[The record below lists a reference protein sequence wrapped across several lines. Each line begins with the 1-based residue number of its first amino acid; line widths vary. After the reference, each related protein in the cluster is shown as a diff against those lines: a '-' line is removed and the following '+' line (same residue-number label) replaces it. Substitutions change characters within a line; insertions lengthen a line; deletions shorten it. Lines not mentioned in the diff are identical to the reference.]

1 MKKTLLFVAAFLFV
15 FAATFYTV
23 REASALPAFARQ
35 TGMACNAC
43 HFQHFP
49 TLNAFGRM
57 FKSGG
62 YTQAGGESLVEGDH
76 LSIPATLNMSLIAK
90 IRYQKRNGDDQTGD
104 AGELNKGQ
112 LQFPDEAAL
121 LIGGRGGDHL
131 GFLLELS
138 LANGDAGDRFTNFK
152 APIVFEAFDTK
163 LNAIPFTTTNL
174 GPSYGFELLA
184 TGAVRN
190 SRALEHRTE
199 TSAQQYI
206 GTSRAATGI
215 AFVASHAMG
224 FVNYTLWT
232 PTHANTSSTGP
243 YLNYVRGAVTP
254 TVAGWDLGAG
264 FQVWSG
270 TSKSGPGAAP
280 TREKAEAWAI
290 DAQAQGT
297 VGDLPLG
304 VYASY
309 ANASKSSATDVANLF
324 NTNTANAK
332 TAWSISAELGVIPHK
347 LTAAAAY
354 RAGRNGSATLQ
365 HENATTLGLV
375 YEAMQNFEVQ
385 LNHSWYTGDAKPSP
399 ADGNMLTTLM
409 LFAAF

>member
-15 FAATFYTV
+15 FAATFYTA

-90 IRYQKRNGDDQTGD
+90 MRYQKRNGDDQTS
-104 AGELNKGQ
+104 ELNKGQ
-112 LQFPDEAAL
+112 VQFPDEAAL
-121 LIGGRGGDHL
+121 LVGGRGGEHL

-138 LANGDAGDRFTNFK
+138 LTDADSANRFTSFK
-152 APIVFEAFDTK
+152 APIIFEAFDTK
-163 LNAIPFTTTNL
+163 LGAVPFTTDTA
-174 GPSYGFELLA
+174 GPSYSFELLN
-184 TGAVRN
+184 TGAQRMQ
-190 SRALEHRTE
+190 RPLEHRTE

-206 GTSRAATGI
+206 GTGMAATGV
-215 AFVASHAMG
+215 AFIASHPMG
-224 FVNYTLWT
+224 FVNYTIWSPVHGT
-232 PTHANTSSTGP
+232 NSTGP
-243 YLNYVRGAVTP
+243 YLNYVRAAVTP

-270 TSKSGPGAAP
+270 TSKRGTGAAP

-297 VGDLPLG
+297 IGDLPLG

-324 NTNTANAK
+324 NTNTANDK
-332 TAWSISAELGVIPHK
+332 TAWAVSAELGVIPHK
-347 LTAAAAY
+347 LTAAAAF

-385 LNHSWYTGDAKPSP
+385 LNHSWYTGDGKPSP
-399 ADGNMLTTLM
+399 ASGNMLTTLM